1 MSEDKVETN
10 ITIDTS
16 TNMEEDSDTK
26 SRTVKKDAYFV
37 ASSDESD
44 LIITQVQLKDNNYV
58 EWAKAMCLVLLTKK
72 KMGFVD
78 GLFQIQKD
86 NPKKEEAW

>member
-44 LIITQVQLKDNNYV
+44 LIIT
-58 EWAKAMCLVLLTKK
+58 
-72 KMGFVD
+72 
-78 GLFQIQKD
+78 
-86 NPKKEEAW
+86 